1 MRTGTLVR
9 GSRRRRRLH
18 KQTKV
23 WGRVRNVFL
32 ALVALGVLCV
42 VGILAS
48 FSYSYYAFA
57 EELPELDNYESA
69 ELAQTSIVYDAEGN
83 VVQELSGVQ
92 NRFVVDLE
100 AVNPTLTDAVV
111 AIEDH
116 RFYDHQ
122 GLDFEAIARAAQTNI
137 ETLSIQEGG
146 STITQQLIKNTYI
159 AQEQRAV
166 PSFQRKINEAALAW
180 QYEKENSKEEILEQY
195 LNTVYFG
202 TNAYGAEAA
211 ARTYF
216 NKSAEDLTLPESA
229 MLAGIINL
237 PGAYDPFA
245 DPESAVAR
253 RNVVLDRM
261 LEYGQI
267 DQEAHDEAVDA
278 ELELSRGR
286 VEPQNDNEY
295 FLDAVR
301 TELAREYGDDMIYEG
316 GLKIYTT
323 LDPTLQELANNSV
336 DSIVSPEAGD
346 PSASLVS
353 VDPGTGAVRAMVGGS
368 NFEEVKF
375 NLATQSRRQPGSS
388 FKPFVLAEMINQ
400 GYSPES
406 IYDSKDLRI
415 PLPPDN
421 PEPFYEVSN
430 YANIVRG
437 PITVDEATA
446 QSDNTVYV
454 QLAMDLGLDNV
465 VEMANDLGI
474 DSEIEP
480 YPSTAIGGLGQGVNP
495 LEMASAYSTFAN
507 SGTHMEPFL
516 VERVVTDD
524 EDGEEVV
531 VQEHELAGE
540 EVLTQDEAA
549 VATDTLRGVVERGT
563 ASQFHDLDAEIGRPS
578 AGKTGTTEEFA
589 DAWYA
594 GYIPQLATSV
604 WVGYPGERRSMVNIN
619 GLSEINGENYP
630 LDIWS
635 AYMQGAAPLYEV
647 QEFDVPNPSLNLR
660 VRNESDLTTS
670 EPTTTASED
679 TSSFF
684 DDDDDDDGGLFE
696 QTIPQPFDPFE
707 SQAPQRPSAPG
718 LPVNPQQPSS
728 ATGQNIAPQ
737 PRRQQVGP
745 PQRQRRPG
753 AQRPATQQP
762 QQPQQ
767 RQQQQQPDSVF
778 GDEGFF
784 FN

>member
-1 MRTGTLVR
+1 ML
-9 GSRRRRRLH
+9 
-18 KQTKV
+18 
-23 WGRVRNVFL
+23 
-32 ALVALGVLCV
+32 LVALGVVCA
-42 VGILAS
+42 VGVISS

-69 ELAQTSIVYDAEGN
+69 ELAQTSTVYDAEGN

-100 AVNPTLTDAVV
+100 DVNPTLTDAVV

-122 GLDFEAIARAAQTNI
+122 GLDFEAIARAAQRNI
-137 ETLSIQEGG
+137 ETLSVQEGG

-166 PSFQRKINEAALAW
+166 PSFQRKINEAALSW
-180 QYEKENSKEEILEQY
+180 QYEKEFSKPDILEQY

-202 TNAYGAEAA
+202 ANAYGAEAA

-216 NKSAEDLTLPESA
+216 NKNADDLSLPESA

-237 PGAYDPFA
+237 PGAYDPFS

-261 LEYGQI
+261 LEYGYI
-267 DQEAHDEAVDA
+267 DRAAHDEAVA
-278 ELELSRGR
+278 SELELSRGR

-301 TELAREYGDDMIYEG
+301 SELAREYGDEMVYEG
-316 GLKIYTT
+316 GLRIYTT
-323 LDPTLQELANNSV
+323 LDPDLQGLANDAVESV
-336 DSIVSPEAGD
+336 VSPEEGD

-375 NLATQSRRQPGSS
+375 NLATQSGRQPGSS
-388 FKPFVLAEMINQ
+388 FKPFVLAEMIEQ
-400 GYSPES
+400 GYSP
-406 IYDSKDLRI
+406 DSLYVSRDLRI
-415 PLPPDN
+415 PLPEGSD
-421 PEPFYEVSN
+421 EPFYEVSN
-430 YANIVRG
+430 YADIERG
-437 PITVDEATA
+437 RITVDEATA

-454 QLAMDLGLDNV
+454 QLAMDLGLENV
-465 VEMANDLGI
+465 VEMANSLGI
-474 DSEIEP
+474 ESPLEAF
-480 YPSTAIGGLGQGVNP
+480 PSTALGGLGQGVNP

-507 SGTHMEPFL
+507 SGTHMDPFL
-516 VERVVTDD
+516 VERVTTTD
-524 EDGEEVV
+524 ENGEEVV
-531 VQEHELAGE
+531 VEEHELAGE
-540 EVLTQDEAA
+540 EVLTRDEAA
-549 VATDTLRGVVERGT
+549 VAIETMRGVVERGT

-589 DAWYA
+589 DAWFV

-635 AYMQGAAPLYEV
+635 NYMQGAVSSFDY
-647 QEFDVPNPSLNLR
+647 QEFDVPNPSLDLR
-660 VRNESDLTTS
+660 VRGGESTS
-670 EPTTTASED
+670 ETTSED
-679 TSSFF
+679 TSSSFDLEDYF
-684 DDDDDDDGGLFE
+684 DDDSDDDPPE
-696 QTIPQPFDPFE
+696 QTIPQSTPPNTFE
-707 SQAPQRPSAPG
+707 PSPRPATPQPAPQPVAPQ
-718 LPVNPQQPSS
+718 PAPQP
-728 ATGQNIAPQ
+728 IAPQ
-737 PRRQQVGP
+737 PAI
-745 PQRQRRPG
+745 PQPVTPQPVTPQPQP
-753 AQRPATQQP
+753 AIPQPAAPQPQPAPQPRPAP
-762 QQPQQ
+762 QQP
-767 RQQQQQPDSVF
+767 DGGGL
-778 GDEGFF
+778 GDDGFPF
-784 FN
+784 FD